1 MPNGVAGLQNCYLR
15 NPITFMQKKPH
26 FKLAMAIFSAFM
38 ALLYLGIGIYMVF
51 GDRQF
56 VDQVINP
63 GLMKV
68 FGAVLILMGVLRG
81 LRSYQLFNIYRD
93 VH

>member
-1 MPNGVAGLQNCYLR
+1 
-15 NPITFMQKKPH
+15 MQKKAPL
-26 FKLAMAIFSAFM
+26 KLAMAVFSAFM
-38 ALLYLGIGIYMVF
+38 AVLYLAIGCYLIF

-63 GLMKV
+63 MLMKV
-68 FGAVLILMGVLRG
+68 FGAVLILMGILRG
-81 LRSYQLFNIYRD
+81 LRAYQLYNVYRD